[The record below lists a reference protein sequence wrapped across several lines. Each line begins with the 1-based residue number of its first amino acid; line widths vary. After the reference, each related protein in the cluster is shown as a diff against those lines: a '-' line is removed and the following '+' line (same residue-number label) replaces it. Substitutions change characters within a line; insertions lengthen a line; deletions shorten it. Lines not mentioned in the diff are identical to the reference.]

1 MYEEVT
7 LPALTPS
14 RILRHIIDGRLDNF
28 PDSKDY
34 TYIILGKSGT
44 TGKTWLW
51 NGLRLHGF
59 NAIELSECITVDLCT
74 ALMVQYI
81 DDNNHFFIDKLNKQ
95 VVIVLNRNIRG

>member
-1 MYEEVT
+1 MYEEVI
-7 LPALTPS
+7 LPSLSPS
-14 RILRHIIDGRLDNF
+14 RILSHIVNGHLDNF

-34 TYIILGKSGT
+34 TYVILGKGGP

-59 NAIELSECITVDLCT
+59 NAIELSECITVDLHT

-81 DDNNHFFIDKLNKQ
+81 DDKNHFFIDKINKQ
-95 VVIVLNRNIRG
+95 AVIVLNRNIRG